1 MKEKICVIKNFKMN
15 QRDEFKYKKL
25 DAQKAQPLL
34 IKWIILI
41 LVCLFST
48 GFIGFLV
55 WKLFYI
61 IRNQLVR
68 SAIGIGYGIK
78 YLATNK

>member
-1 MKEKICVIKNFKMN
+1 MN

-61 IRNQLVR
+61 IRNP
-68 SAIGIGYGIK
+68 IGANCNWYWIWYKIFS
-78 YLATNK
+78 NK